1 MTGQVTD
8 QTRVFRDILGQNLVP
23 GRTRPSETL
32 THGLSYRGVTRLQG
46 THSARSWQ
54 CTRSAAAEGMAGP
67 GAGGFGPTTL
77 RPMTAAEA
85 ASYEQLF
92 AEQGVLQSGC
102 ITGTQ
107 LRPVLLQSGLP
118 TSDLK
123 EIWDLADPVKTRLTA
138 CKRTPRLDRCSRCT
152 STL

>member
-1 MTGQVTD
+1 MTG
-8 QTRVFRDILGQNLVP
+8 
-23 GRTRPSETL
+23 
-32 THGLSYRGVTRLQG
+32 
-46 THSARSWQ
+46 
-54 CTRSAAAEGMAGP
+54 
-67 GAGGFGPTTL
+67 
-77 RPMTAAEA
+77 AEA

-92 AEQGVLQSGC
+92 REQGVPQSGC

-107 LRPVLLQSGLP
+107 LRPLLLQSGLP

-138 CKRTPRLDRCSRCT
+138 CKRTPQLDRCSRCT